1 MKPLFEYILTTFENA
16 TPMNT
21 MGMGEV
27 KGAEEGGEPLP
38 TQKKP
43 KKKRKK
49 KCCKEEE

>member
-1 MKPLFEYILTTFENA
+1 MKPLFEYIYTTFENA

-27 KGAEEGGEPLP
+27 KGAVEGGETLP
-38 TQKKP
+38 KQKP

>member
-1 MKPLFEYILTTFENA
+1 MKPLFEYICATFENA

-27 KGAEEGGEPLP
+27 RGAVEGGEPLP
-38 TQKKP
+38 KQKL

>member
-1 MKPLFEYILTTFENA
+1 MIQLRYYIFKAFENA

-27 KGAEEGGEPLP
+27 KGAVEGGEPILA
-38 TQKKP
+38 QKP

-49 KCCKEEE
+49 KCYKEEE

>member
-1 MKPLFEYILTTFENA
+1 MKPLFEYICTTFENA

-38 TQKKP
+38 KKEP

>member
-27 KGAEEGGEPLP
+27 QGAVEGGEPLP
-38 TQKKP
+38 KQKP